1 MFGKFFKGWKFD
13 PTAPLTPH
21 AVGHVVQEYRIR
33 AGLEDITTHD
43 LRRTFATR
51 LLDKNV
57 DISTVKDMMGHA
69 SITTTALYDRRGRK
83 AQWEAAKKVKL

>member
-1 MFGKFFKGWKFD
+1 M
-13 PTAPLTPH
+13 TS
-21 AVGHVVQEYRIR
+21 
-33 AGLEDITTHD
+33 
-43 LRRTFATR
+43 ATR

-83 AQWEAAKKVKL
+83 AQREAAKKVKL